1 MKQAMAPTEDPRWK
15 DSERPGAPDLQA
27 VAAAFPHL
35 EVIELIGSG
44 GMGAVFRA
52 RQPQLGRLVALKVIP
67 ATGRGAS
74 PAFADRF
81 EREGRLLARLHHPN
95 IVTIYD
101 SGRAGD
107 FFYLLMEHVDGVN
120 LRQAMRAGRFSPRDA
135 LTIVPRI
142 CEALHYAHEEGV
154 LHRDVKPENILL
166 DSRGRVKLADFGI
179 GKWTAGEGDGPA
191 IEGTGEPL
199 APTLTQAGVALGT
212 PRYMA
217 PEQAADPQ
225 SVDHRADIYSL
236 GVVFYELL
244 TGELPPGEVA
254 RPSDRA
260 AVDGR
265 IDAIVRQALQRE
277 RELRQRSA
285 EEMKTQ
291 IESVGATAPIAPR
304 LKWRRLLTGLCFV
317 LAAPFVWA
325 SGLMVYAWVRGYS
338 VATTGAHLALFAFL
352 VAVAIALTANGVTQM
367 RVPKW
372 SKREWLKLTVV
383 SLALALPL
391 AGLFWWIG
399 RFDDSH
405 AGGTSARRHDQRST
419 AIMASET
426 KRREEATRAAQS
438 AAHAAALASAR
449 ARYEA
454 VRQRYEL
461 GTVDQLE
468 LGRARRDIDVAEA
481 GDDRLKAAEAEA
493 RWVHEKESLI
503 RQKFEAGLVPQ
514 SEVDQAAQDRV
525 AANAALF
532 EQRAASRTRPE
543 RMDEATVSLIQW
555 IQGAWAAD
563 FERSQREARIADHVQ
578 SDDERRRAQAMLEGF
593 RATARSGADGMTW
606 TITETEIAS
615 HHPTTGDR
623 RGPYSVVGSR
633 GNDSLEIET
642 LDEGM
647 IHRMLLVRDG
657 DHMRLAQL
665 TPAPDPSPIHV
676 PAYFVRVPSAPVK
689 NP

>member
-1 MKQAMAPTEDPRWK
+1 MAPTEDPGQK
-15 DSERPGAPDLQA
+15 DSDRLGAPDLEA

-74 PAFADRF
+74 PAFAERF

-120 LRQAMRAGRFSPRDA
+120 LRQAMRAGRFSARDA

-179 GKWTAGEGDGPA
+179 GKWAAGEGDGPA
-191 IEGTGEPL
+191 MDGPPQPQS
-199 APTLTQAGVALGT
+199 PTLTHAGVALGT

-236 GVVFYELL
+236 GVVLYELL

-285 EEMKTQ
+285 QEMKTQ
-291 IESVGATAPIAPR
+291 IESVGSSAPVVPR
-304 LKWRRLLTGLCFV
+304 RIWRRFVTGLCFV

-325 SGLMVYAWVRGYS
+325 SGLMVYSWIRGYS
-338 VATTGAHLALFAFL
+338 VARTGEGLVMFAFL
-352 VAVAIALTANGVTQM
+352 VAVAVALTANGVAQM
-367 RVPKW
+367 HVPQW
-372 SKREWLKLTVV
+372 SKRQWLKLTVV
-383 SLALALPL
+383 GLALAMTLVTVIWSV
-391 AGLFWWIG
+391 A
-399 RFDDSH
+399 RSVDSH
-405 AGGTSARRHDQRST
+405 SGSTSANPHDQQPT
-419 AIMASET
+419 AIMESEA
-426 KRREEATRAAQS
+426 KRRDKAARAAQS
-438 AAHAAALASAR
+438 EARSAAIAGAR
-449 ARYEA
+449 ARHEA
-454 VRQRYEL
+454 MRQQYEL
-461 GTVDQLE
+461 GMVDQLE
-468 LGRARRDIDVAEA
+468 LGRARHELDLAEA
-481 GDDRLKAAEAEA
+481 GDDRLKVAEAEA
-493 RWVHEKESLI
+493 RWARENESLV
-503 RQKFEAGLVPQ
+503 RRRFETGLIPQ
-514 SEVDQAAQDRV
+514 SDVEQATQDRR
-525 AANAALF
+525 AANARLF
-532 EQRAASRTRPE
+532 EQRAHPRLRIMTEPI
-543 RMDEATVSLIQW
+543 VGLHQW
-555 IQGAWAAD
+555 IQGTWATD
-563 FERSQREARIADHVQ
+563 FQRSQREARIADHIQ
-578 SDDERRRAQAMLEGF
+578 TDDERRQAQAMLEGF
-593 RATARSGADGMTW
+593 RATAQSGADGMTW
-606 TITETEIAS
+606 TITQTDIAS
-615 HHPTTGDR
+615 HHPKTGDR
-623 RGPYSVVGSR
+623 SGPYLVVGST

-657 DHMRLAQL
+657 DHMRLDRL
-665 TPAPDPSPIHV
+665 SPAADPSPIHI
-676 PAYFVRVPSAPVK
+676 PAYFVRVASAPEK